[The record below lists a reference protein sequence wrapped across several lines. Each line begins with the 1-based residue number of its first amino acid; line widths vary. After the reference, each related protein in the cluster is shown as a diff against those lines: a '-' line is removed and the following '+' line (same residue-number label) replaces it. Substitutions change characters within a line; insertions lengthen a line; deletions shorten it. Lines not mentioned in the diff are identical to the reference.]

1 MVLALGHAAHR
12 QRVVATNHIAALT
25 PHHCQGHLK
34 LPRRGRACVRDT
46 AVDADFGSRIEAQ
59 AYPLLHVFQAMLE
72 VGFQAVGVKMPEQLF
87 AGEIIPC
94 AGSVAECFAP
104 AQRAACR
111 CNAVDEA
118 KALGG
123 AQQPLIGAGQHR

>member
-1 MVLALGHAAHR
+1 M
-12 QRVVATNHIAALT
+12 
-25 PHHCQGHLK
+25 
-34 LPRRGRACVRDT
+34 RDA
-46 AVDADFGSRIEAQ
+46 AVDADFGRRIEAQ
-59 AYPLLHVFQAMLE
+59 AYPLLHVFQAMFK

-87 AGEIIPC
+87 AREIIPC
-94 AGSVAECFAP
+94 AGAVAERLAP

-111 CNAVDEA
+111 GNAVDEA